1 MCCVNEGEQD
11 RKKVRGREC
20 QRVFV
25 SFITQQQ
32 FCFFRGHLKLTA
44 CLISSGDSL
53 QSASVHVCML
63 CVCVYVYVFVNGGY
77 TVKTGGVKRSPV
89 RVDDA
94 DKRYDGRHCC
104 SEILLKAS

>member
-25 SFITQQQ
+25 SFITQQR
-32 FCFFRGHLKLTA
+32 FCFRGHLKLTA

-53 QSASVHVCML
+53 QSEC
-63 CVCVYVYVFVNGGY
+63 
-77 TVKTGGVKRSPV
+77 V
-89 RVDDA
+89 RVLCICICIC
-94 DKRYDGRHCC
+94 KGGLG
-104 SEILLKAS
+104 IQ